1 MNDIEKII
9 KIIKGSKK
17 TVFFGGAG
25 VSTESRIKDFRSKDG
40 LYSEQYA
47 FPPEEIL
54 SHHFFYTNPKYFYK
68 FYREKLNPTGY
79 KPNVVHKTLALMEEK
94 GLLSSI
100 ITQNIDGLHEM
111 AHSKNV
117 LNLHGTVYSNT
128 CTKCHKKY
136 DLKYVLESKEIPL
149 CSCGG
154 IIKPDVVLYEEPL
167 DYETLDKAINEI
179 KSADTLIMGGTSLL
193 VYPAASLINYFN
205 GKHIILINK
214 EETKSD
220 YKADI
225 VIHDKLGNV
234 FKKIK
239 DAITSL

>member
-9 KIIKGSKK
+9 KIIKESKK

-25 VSTESRIKDFRSKDG
+25 VSTESGIKDFRSKDG

-54 SHHFFYTNPKYFYK
+54 SHHFFYTNPKYFYN
-68 FYREKLNPTGY
+68 FYREKLDPTGY

-154 IIKPDVVLYEEPL
+154 IIKPDVVLYEEGL
-167 DYETLDKAINEI
+167 DENVISKTIHYI
-179 KSADTLIMGGTSLL
+179 SQADVLIIGGTSLV
-193 VYPAASLINYFN
+193 VYPAAGLIDYFK
-205 GKHIILINK
+205 GSHLILINK
-214 EETKSD
+214 SATQRDSQ
-220 YKADI
+220 ADL
-225 VIHDKLGNV
+225 VINDKIGEV
-234 FKKIK
+234 FGQ
-239 DAITSL
+239 L